1 MILEPNIAV
10 ILKCKCIFKTN
21 LQQSDSKKVK
31 NKIMIK
37 DILGISS
44 EKKSGALIL
53 KCEFKEN
60 IESTN
65 DINC

>member
-1 MILEPNIAV
+1 MV
-10 ILKCKCIFKTN
+10 
-21 LQQSDSKKVK
+21 
-31 NKIMIK
+31 K